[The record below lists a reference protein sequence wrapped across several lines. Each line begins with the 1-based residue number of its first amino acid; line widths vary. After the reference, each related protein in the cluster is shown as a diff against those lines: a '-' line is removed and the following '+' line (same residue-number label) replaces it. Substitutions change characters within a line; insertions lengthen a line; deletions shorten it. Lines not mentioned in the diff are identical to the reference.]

1 MTWITVLIGIMI
13 VLLTMKMVGCTIKVV
28 IKVGV
33 VLIAVYYACTLLG
46 INI

>member
-13 VLLTMKMVGCTIKVV
+13 VLLIMKMVGCTIKVV

-33 VLIAVYYACTLLG
+33 VLIAVYYACALLG